1 MSQSPLAA
9 LTQQLA
15 HLPPDLLRT
24 LQRAANGLDLD
35 VQGLTADEVVQR
47 YTALGCQ
54 ITPDFAAR
62 ILRELPS
69 AGTSHSDIAAA
80 KLNESDLPIAGD
92 KDDGS
97 GSHQGSVEPAL
108 TLRFYDWRCG
118 HHGQRPADIPVSN
131 PEQASAILHAMS
143 HCISQP
149 GHFRAWLMNDVHAVG
164 AYVSDDHFSL
174 ANSEKTQFPNT
185 ELLGWDDE
193 RPVLIYGT
201 AEQIAELNSPAH
213 AEAVSGLWFWDSL
226 PAWDG
231 KSYLDESMATTTLT
245 LAELQELARPIEWHE
260 PARGEWFGLPPVFK
274 SAATALEEVRA
285 ISAELAATVQTPAL
299 DA

>member
-1 MSQSPLAA
+1 
-9 LTQQLA
+9 
-15 HLPPDLLRT
+15 
-24 LQRAANGLDLD
+24 
-35 VQGLTADEVVQR
+35 
-47 YTALGCQ
+47 
-54 ITPDFAAR
+54 
-62 ILRELPS
+62 
-69 AGTSHSDIAAA
+69 
-80 KLNESDLPIAGD
+80 
-92 KDDGS
+92 
-97 GSHQGSVEPAL
+97 
-108 TLRFYDWRCG
+108 
-118 HHGQRPADIPVSN
+118 
-131 PEQASAILHAMS
+131 
-143 HCISQP
+143 
-149 GHFRAWLMNDVHAVG
+149 MNDVHAVG